1 MSIFTIKR
9 KTFSKEEKENKNSKY
24 GKEAAIGF
32 GTGAGLM
39 AGTEYVL
46 DTKADRKLKKA
57 LLKEGKAEKIDLSKF
72 SKREMKRIVNK
83 HDNPNFLKRH
93 GGKVALAAAGGAILG
108 ATRDARKP
116 IKVFKK
122 KED

>member
-1 MSIFTIKR
+1 MSTFTIKR
-9 KTFSKEEKENKNSKY
+9 KTFSEEEKEKNPKY
-24 GKEAAIGF
+24 GKKAAVGF
-32 GTGAGLM
+32 GAGAGLM
-39 AGTEYVL
+39 AGTEYLL

-57 LLKEGKAEKIDLSKF
+57 LIKEGEASKIDLNKF
-72 SKREMKRIVNK
+72 SKKEMKRIVNK
-83 HDNPNFLKRH
+83 YDNPNLLKRH
-93 GGKVALAAAGGAILG
+93 GGKIALAAAGGAILG